1 MSRKNKKEKNKK
13 TQKSGGRFYRI
24 CYAALSG
31 IVGCCMRIHV
41 VNPEAEPD
49 TESFLVCSNHI
60 GATDPIILSY
70 AFRCHQVR
78 FMAKKELFKIPVLAQ
93 LIRMFGAFP
102 VDRGGTD
109 VGAIRHA
116 ISLLQE
122 KKCMGIFPQ
131 GHRYP
136 GVEPRT
142 TSTKNG
148 AAMICL
154 KAQADVVP
162 MYIYRKNRTPKL
174 FRKTYVIFGERI
186 PYAELEKLCEGTG
199 DYARVS
205 AKIFDDVCTLGE
217 RLEKEVAGS

>member
-1 MSRKNKKEKNKK
+1 MSRKKEKKAK
-13 TQKSGGRFYRI
+13 KSGTRFYRV
-24 CYAALSG
+24 CYAIFAG
-31 IVGCCMRIHV
+31 FVGFFMRIRV
-41 VNPEAEPD
+41 VNPQAEPQS
-49 TESFLVCSNHI
+49 EGFLVCANHI

-70 AFRCHQVR
+70 AFRRHQVR
-78 FMAKKELFKIPVLAQ
+78 FMAKKELFKVPVLAP

-102 VDRGGTD
+102 VDRSGSD

-116 ISLLQE
+116 IGLLQE

-136 GVEPRT
+136 GVDPRT

-162 MYIYRKNRTPKL
+162 AYIYRKNRTPKL

-186 PYAELEKLCEGTG
+186 PFAELEKLCEGSG

-205 AKIFDDVCTLGE
+205 ARIFEEICLLGD
-217 RLEKEVAGS
+217 RLESEVAAK